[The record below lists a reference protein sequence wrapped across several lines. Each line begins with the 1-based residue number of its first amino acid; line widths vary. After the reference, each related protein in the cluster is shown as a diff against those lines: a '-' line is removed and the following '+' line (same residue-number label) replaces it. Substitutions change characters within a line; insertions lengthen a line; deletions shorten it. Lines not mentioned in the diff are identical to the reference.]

1 MNEDQNLIYFVT
13 GNVNKYNEVS
23 ELFKKENLK
32 YTLVQK
38 TIKTVE
44 VQAESIKE
52 VAQYK
57 LESIRGQINGSYFI
71 EDAGLFI
78 DKPLNGF
85 PGIYSS
91 YVMKT
96 LGNEGIIKLITDFGK
111 TQAHFT
117 SVIALY
123 FDPLEKNFFFEGNV
137 QGKVSE
143 TIRGSGGFG
152 FDPIF
157 LPDVLPD
164 KTFAELTTEEKNK
177 ISHRGNA
184 WRAFIKFLKET
195 QNSF

>member
-1 MNEDQNLIYFVT
+1 MNKDQNFIYFVT

-23 ELFKKENLK
+23 ELFKIENLK
-32 YTLVQK
+32 YTLAQK
-38 TIKTVE
+38 NIQTVE

-71 EDAGLFI
+71 EDAGFFV

-96 LGNEGIIKLITDFGK
+96 LGNKGILKLIADFEK
-111 TQAHFT
+111 SQAHFT

-123 FDPLEKNFFFEGNV
+123 FDPLDKNFFFEGNV

-157 LPDVLPD
+157 LPDVLPG

-184 WRAFIKFLKET
+184 WRAFIKFLKEK
-195 QNSF
+195 QDSF